1 MEKSESQ
8 CDNNSSSLPPYAEM
22 GADTAPP
29 KASRFASWRIP
40 CTAVLITALLVA
52 GAITITAMAHKG
64 SPHCPQP
71 TNSSRPNQVLD
82 HDSTGH
88 VELRGENG
96 ESASETVTY
105 NSALN
110 TVLINAPGNFSG
122 SSPATIAIDFDR
134 NVVFM
139 NIHDQNTCV
148 GFVLEDKLAQRAKNF
163 TRSKEHNQVI
173 DLVSSKMETEN
184 YRVAGIIPADYV
196 QAANG
201 PIIRGMCSGRMSQWL
216 QMGTDGEGSEGR
228 QRRFCFY
235 VCANVFGARLC
246 YWRCF

>member
-29 KASRFASWRIP
+29 KASRFTSWRIP
-40 CTAVLITALLVA
+40 CTAVLITVLLVA

-64 SPHCPQP
+64 SPQCPQSA
-71 TNSSRPNQVLD
+71 NSSRPNQVLD

-148 GFVLEDKLAQRAKNF
+148 GFALEDKLAQKAKNF
-163 TRSKEHNQVI
+163 TRNKEHNQVI
-173 DLVSSKMETEN
+173 DLVSDKMETEN
-184 YRVAGIIPADYV
+184 YRDVGIIPAGYV

-216 QMGTDGEGSEGR
+216 EVGTDGEMSQGR
-228 QRRFCFY
+228 KRRFCFRI
-235 VCANVFGARLC
+235 CANVFGARVC
-246 YWRCF
+246 YWRC

>member
-1 MEKSESQ
+1 MEKSGSQ
-8 CDNNSSSLPPYAEM
+8 CDIPSALPPYAKM

-29 KASRFASWRIP
+29 RGSRFASWRTP

-52 GAITITAMAHKG
+52 GAITITAMTHKG
-64 SPHCPQP
+64 SAHCQQP
-71 TNSSRPNQVLD
+71 ASNSRPAGARDQVLD
-82 HDSTGH
+82 HDATGH
-88 VELRGENG
+88 VELRGRNG
-96 ESASETVTY
+96 ESASETMTY

-110 TVLINAPGNFSG
+110 TILINAPGNFSG

-139 NIHDQNTCV
+139 NIHDQNSCV
-148 GFVLEDKLAQRAKNF
+148 GFALEDKLAQMAKNF
-163 TRSKEHNQVI
+163 TRNKEHNQVI

-201 PIIRGMCSGRMSQWL
+201 PIIRGMCSGRISQWL
-216 QMGTDGEGSEGR
+216 EVGTDGEMSGR
-228 QRRFCFY
+228 REKRRSLMCCFY
-235 VCANVFGARLC
+235 VFGIRICL
-246 YWRCF
+246 